1 MAKVKSMGLRNYI
14 GKLGGAV
21 YYVNKG
27 QNIGRELAPSV
38 SNPRTD
44 AQQTQRMRWANLVSF
59 YRSNQ
64 PWMKSGAFETKKQT
78 WSDYNAFVS
87 ANSAISPV
95 YLTKAMAAAGGGVVA
110 PYVVTRGSLPSIET
124 LNADGGGGYF
134 VSSLHVGQDLDITN
148 ETTAATLSAALL
160 ANNSELRSG
169 DQISYIANLQVWRDG
184 VPYVQTR
191 AYEFIINESDSRTL
205 ADLGLSDV
213 FSVQDYDD
221 FAALAAPHGGVPM
234 GGSFILSRTIS
245 GAIKVSTQSVVL
257 NAAASENLALFTS
270 ESAFRAAADSYGV
283 TDSNFLASGYQGHQG
298 GGDDS
303 QRLLFLTIG
312 ETEITNVSTQVADR
326 TNFGPVTPYIIM
338 ATFAKPVTNVD
349 SAVMTALN
357 SGDESL
363 MPATIDGNVVT
374 LTATNFN
381 NALGH
386 VTFSTFRIVADG
398 ETFTL

>member
-1 MAKVKSMGLRNYI
+1 MAKVKSGGLRNYI
-14 GKLGGAV
+14 GRLGGNV

-27 QNIGRELAPSV
+27 QNIGRELAASV

-44 AQQTQRMRWANLVSF
+44 AQQTQRMRWANLVAF

-87 ANSAISPV
+87 ANSAVSPV
-95 YLTKAMAAAGGGVVA
+95 YLTKPMAAAGGGVVT

-134 VSSLHVGQDLDITN
+134 VCSLHVGQDLDITN
-148 ETTAATLSAALL
+148 ETTAAALSAALL

-169 DQISYIANLQVWRDG
+169 DQISYIANLQLWRDG
-184 VPYVQTR
+184 IPYVQTR
-191 AYEFIINESDSRTL
+191 PYEFIINENDERTL

-234 GGSFILSRTIS
+234 GGCFILSRTIS

-257 NAAASENLALFTS
+257 NAAAIENLALFTS

-283 TDSNFLASGYQGHQG
+283 TDVNFLASGYQGQQG
-298 GGDDS
+298 GGEVS
-303 QRLLFLTIG
+303 QSLRFMTIG
-312 ETEITNVSTQVADR
+312 EMEITNVAEQVGNRD
-326 TNFGPVTPYIIM
+326 NFGDTTPYQIS
-338 ATFAKPVTNVD
+338 ATFAKAVTNVE
-349 SAVMTALN
+349 AATLVTAN
-357 SGDESL
+357 DGEIGL
-363 MPATIDGNVVT
+363 MPATVNGNVVVLSADRFNT
-374 LTATNFN
+374 SVGRVNFTSFTIT
-381 NALGH
+381 
-386 VTFSTFRIVADG
+386 VDG

>member
-1 MAKVKSMGLRNYI
+1 MGLRNYI

-27 QNIGRELAPSV
+27 QNIGRELAASV

-44 AQQTQRMRWANLVSF
+44 AQQTQRMRWANLVAF

-87 ANSAISPV
+87 ANSAVSPV
-95 YLTKAMAAAGGGVVA
+95 YLTKPQAASGGGVVA

-134 VSSLHVGQDLDITN
+134 VCSLHVGQDLKITN
-148 ETTAATLSAALL
+148 ETTAAALSAALL

-169 DQISYIANLQVWRDG
+169 DQISYIANLQTWRDG
-184 VPYVQTR
+184 TPYVQTR
-191 AYEFIINESDSRTL
+191 AYEFIVNENDERTL

-221 FAALAAPHGGVPM
+221 SSALAAPHGGVAM
-234 GGSFILSRTIS
+234 GGCFILSRTIS

-257 NAAASENLALFTS
+257 NAAALADLALFTS
-270 ESAFRAAADSYGV
+270 ESAFRAAANSYGV
-283 TDSNFLASGYQGHQG
+283 TDANFLASGYQGQQG
-298 GGDDS
+298 GGEVS
-303 QRLLFLTIG
+303 QSLRYLTIG
-312 ETEITNVSTQVADR
+312 EMEITNVATQVANR
-326 TNFGPVTPYIIM
+326 TDFGSVTPYVIT
-338 ATFAKPVTNVD
+338 ATFAKPVTNVEACTM
-349 SAVMTALN
+349 SAQSQEVI
-357 SGDESL
+357 SL
-363 MPATIDGNVVT
+363 MPATINGSEVT
-374 LTATNFN
+374 LTAAEFN
-381 NALGH
+381 TALGH
-386 VTFSTFRIVADG
+386 VTFTGFTITVDG

>member
-27 QNIGRELAPSV
+27 QNIGRELAASV

-59 YRSNQ
+59 YRSNL

-78 WSDYNAFVS
+78 WSDYNAFMS
-87 ANSAISPV
+87 ANSAVSPV
-95 YLTKAMAAAGGGVVA
+95 YLTKPQAAAGGGVVA

-124 LNADGGGGYF
+124 LNSDGGGGYF
-134 VSSLHVGQDLDITN
+134 VCSLHVGQDLNITN
-148 ETTAATLSAALL
+148 ETTAAALSAALL

-169 DQISYIANLQVWRDG
+169 DQISFIANLQTWRDG
-184 VPYVQTR
+184 SPYVQTR
-191 AYEFIINESDSRTL
+191 AYEFIINENDKRTL

-213 FSVQDYDD
+213 FSVQDFDD
-221 FAALAAPHGGVPM
+221 SAALAAPHGGVAM
-234 GGSFILSRTIS
+234 GGCFILSRTIS

-257 NAAASENLALFTS
+257 NAAALADLALFTG

-283 TDSNFLASGYQGHQG
+283 TDAIFLASGYQGQQG
-298 GGDDS
+298 GGEVS
-303 QRLLFLTIG
+303 QSLRFITIG
-312 ETEITNVSTQVADR
+312 DTEVTNVATQVANKD
-326 TNFGPVTPYIIM
+326 NFGEVTPYIIT
-338 ATFAKPVTNVD
+338 ATFAKPVTNV
-349 SAVMTALN
+349 SSCTMSMTNVA
-357 SGDESL
+357 DISL
-363 MPATIDGNVVT
+363 MPATINGNVVT
-374 LTATNFN
+374 LTATEFN
-381 NALGH
+381 NSVGH
-386 VTFSTFRIVADG
+386 VTFTGFTIVVDG